1 VRVWRLARRRFAAL
15 DGAGARLYGGRWNRR
30 GQSVVYSSERL
41 SLAVLEV
48 IVHLELALEDF
59 PADYVKIAIEI
70 PDTLEIQRIDDLP
83 RTDARMRRL
92 GSDWY
97 DSSQTA
103 GLLVPSVIVAEEHN
117 LLLNPRHPQFHG
129 IKALP
134 AKPFR
139 FDPRIFAAP

>member
-1 VRVWRLARRRFAAL
+1 MRSWRLARKRFAAL

-30 GQSVVYSSERL
+30 GQSVVYSSENL

-70 PDTLEIQRIDDLP
+70 PEALLLERIEALP
-83 RTDARMRRL
+83 RTAARTREI
-92 GSDWY
+92 GANWC
-97 DSSQTA
+97 DSAKSV
-103 GLLVPSVIVAEEHN
+103 GLLVPSVIVPEEHN
-117 LLLNPRHPQFHG
+117 LLLNPRHPQFES

-134 AKPFR
+134 TKPFHL
-139 FDPRIFAAP
+139 DPRLLGQS